1 MKNYKIFEDWLLIP
15 KPEIIIESE
24 IEAEIIQKCIKIILQ
39 KEDEDERFKKDI
51 QKIKSGRYKIS
62 TIGLNKLKELGFI

>member
-1 MKNYKIFEDWLLIP
+1 MINFKFFEDWLLIP

-24 IEAEIIQKCIKIILQ
+24 IENEIIQKCIRIILQ
-39 KEDEDERFKKDI
+39 KDDVDERFKKDI
-51 QKIKSGRYKIS
+51 QKIKSGVYKIS